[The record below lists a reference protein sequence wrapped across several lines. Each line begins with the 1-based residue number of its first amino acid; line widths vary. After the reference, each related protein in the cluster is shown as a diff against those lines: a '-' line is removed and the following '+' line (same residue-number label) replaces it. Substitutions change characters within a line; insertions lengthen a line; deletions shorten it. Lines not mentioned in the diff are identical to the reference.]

1 MTIGGWIAF
10 VLFAALILCA
20 GIAGACLIE
29 NVPGKIISV
38 AVAILLILGLFFG
51 MRWYFQNTASGQRAM
66 TDQKSDLDNGLERTV
81 TIYTADGEFSD
92 SGFHSFFS
100 FPVSSVVERFCHLI
114 KVNSNLMIIA
124 MEQV

>member
-29 NVPGKIISV
+29 NVLGKIISV

-51 MRWYFQNTASGQRAM
+51 MRWYFQNTAAGHDGSEKRFRQWTR
-66 TDQKSDLDNGLERTV
+66 TDGDNLYSRRRDHCTV
-81 TIYTADGEFSD
+81 HRE
-92 SGFHSFFS
+92 
-100 FPVSSVVERFCHLI
+100 
-114 KVNSNLMIIA
+114 N
-124 MEQV
+124 